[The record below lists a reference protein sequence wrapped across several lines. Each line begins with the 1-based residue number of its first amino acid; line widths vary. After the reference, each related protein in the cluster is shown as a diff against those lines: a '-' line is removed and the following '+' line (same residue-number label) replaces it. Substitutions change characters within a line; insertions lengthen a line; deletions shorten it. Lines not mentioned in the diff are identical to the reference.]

1 MSRAVAKLESSASQ
15 RIVRFGALEFNVQ
28 ARELRKNGMR
38 IKLSGQPLSILEML
52 LECPGEVVTREDLR
66 KRLWP
71 AGTYVAC
78 RNRRR
83 AGRFT
88 QHTPGSPGWRSD
100 PFFGRPCFG
109 QSFRGSGPGVFRG
122 GDGRCAF
129 VSLYYH
135 RDWAKAEH
143 EFRRAINLNPN
154 CANGHHWYAEFLS
167 LLGRHPEAIAESE
180 RARELDPLSN
190 ITNTWVGSRYFYA
203 REYDKAI
210 EQYRHAAEM
219 DPDFVP
225 VHLVLG
231 QALEQK
237 HTYQEAIAE
246 LERAVS
252 LSGGSPVYLASL
264 AHAYGV
270 AGRRSEAQKTL
281 QNLRNLSKQR
291 YVSCYDLALASLG
304 MGERDQALKL
314 LSQAVEGHS
323 PRAAWE

>member
-1 MSRAVAKLESSASQ
+1 
-15 RIVRFGALEFNVQ
+15 
-28 ARELRKNGMR
+28 
-38 IKLSGQPLSILEML
+38 
-52 LECPGEVVTREDLR
+52 
-66 KRLWP
+66 
-71 AGTYVAC
+71 
-78 RNRRR
+78 
-83 AGRFT
+83 
-88 QHTPGSPGWRSD
+88 
-100 PFFGRPCFG
+100 
-109 QSFRGSGPGVFRG
+109 
-122 GDGRCAF
+122 
-129 VSLYYH
+129 
-135 RDWAKAEH
+135 
-143 EFRRAINLNPN
+143 
-154 CANGHHWYAEFLS
+154 
-167 LLGRHPEAIAESE
+167 
-180 RARELDPLSN
+180 
-190 ITNTWVGSRYFYA
+190 
-203 REYDKAI
+203 
-210 EQYRHAAEM
+210 
-219 DPDFVP
+219 
-225 VHLVLG
+225 VLG